1 MNKIKKENI
10 FNFVFMVFMPLLCGI
25 MVSLV
30 IGDNFKSIENFKRTI
45 VIPSIVFMIVWSLL
59 YLLMGLWAYYYE
71 RDFIEDK
78 LTLSIYWM
86 SIIVNL
92 LFSPLLFLENYLWLS
107 FIDVVVLLAMIVY
120 LFIKSLLQRK
130 SYAYLLLPYV
140 LWLIIA
146 NSLMIDLL
154 LHN

>member
-30 IGDNFKSIENFKRTI
+30 IGDNFKSIEHFKRTI

-78 LTLSIYWM
+78 LTISIYWM

-92 LFSPLLFLENYLWLS
+92 LFSPLLFLGNYLWLS